1 MPKDFSRARRVGE
14 QLQREIAE
22 LLNNESK
29 DPRFKLLTISA
40 VEVARDLAY
49 AKIFYT
55 LLDDSLDTENVQQ
68 ALTKASGFMRK
79 QIAKRMSLRIVPNL
93 RFIYDES
100 IAYGASLSS
109 LITEVVESDKARHVD
124 SDAEDN
130 DPENNDSQ
138 ENNTTENNS
147 KHGEQ

>member
-14 QLQREIAE
+14 QLQRELAE
-22 LLNNESK
+22 MLNSESK
-29 DPRFKLLTISA
+29 DPRFKLLTVSA
-40 VEVARDLAY
+40 VEVARDLAN

-55 LLDDSLDTENVQQ
+55 LLDDSLDSDNVQQ

-93 RFIYDES
+93 RFVYDKS

-109 LITEVVESDKARHVD
+109 LIEQAVESDKARHVAD
-124 SDAEDN
+124 ETDPAE
-130 DPENNDSQ
+130 
-138 ENNTTENNS
+138 S
-147 KHGEQ
+147 KGGNE

>member
-14 QLQREIAE
+14 QLQRELAE
-22 LLNNESK
+22 MLNSESK

-49 AKIFYT
+49 AKVYYT
-55 LLDDSLDTENVQQ
+55 LLDDSLDVENVQQ

-93 RFIYDES
+93 RFIYDKS

-109 LITEVVESDKARHVD
+109 LIEEVVEADRVKHVD
-124 SDAEDN
+124 ED
-130 DPENNDSQ
+130 S
-138 ENNTTENNS
+138 NNS
-147 KHGEQ
+147 GEE